1 MAPWLVA
8 VLLLA
13 RIAARLTGRL
23 VERLAVIEGS
33 REGAVGD
40 LRRTPPS
47 ARPAAAAPSSAGLG
61 EAARD
66 ESCEV
71 A

>member
-1 MAPWLVA
+1 
-8 VLLLA
+8 
-13 RIAARLTGRL
+13 
-23 VERLAVIEGS
+23 
-33 REGAVGD
+33 VGD

-47 ARPAAAAPSSAGLG
+47 ARPAAAAAASSAGLG